1 MNRAMGSEPRYTDI
15 HGGVFYCVCC
25 AACVVDVV
33 NADKI
38 KMLKAFDFYFCIM
51 SEISQVHKE

>member
-1 MNRAMGSEPRYTDI
+1 M
-15 HGGVFYCVCC
+15 FC

-33 NADKI
+33 NANKI
-38 KMLKAFDFYFCIM
+38 KMLKAFGSVDFYFCIM

>member
-1 MNRAMGSEPRYTDI
+1 MGSEPRYTDI